1 MNYLKFIQLR
11 DTVRRG
17 SQIHEKGY
25 EDMNPESLNF
35 FIQKFKRSI
44 KAIVDGLI
52 LQQSGNINEEEQRM
66 LLQFRLNQFNA
77 NTNFK
82 EEVIQSILNANPY
95 EV

>member
-1 MNYLKFIQLR
+1 
-11 DTVRRG
+11 
-17 SQIHEKGY
+17 
-25 EDMNPESLNF
+25 MNPESLNF

-52 LQQSGNINEEEQRM
+52 LQQSGNINQEEQRM
-66 LLQFRLNQFNA
+66 LLQFRLNKFNA

-82 EEVIQSILNANPY
+82 EEAIQSILNPNPY